1 MSLGLRGKIALLY
14 VGAVIF
20 IIGPSVLLSITSLT
34 AALNNEYRSKAIAI
48 VRTFDAQYDSL
59 AEIQDSWVTQA
70 RIDRLMALNPDIYK
84 ISLYVPVAGQVI
96 RSASSDKSQVG
107 EVADAEDAL
116 PISTGRT
123 VFNDKIKEGQRLV
136 EVLAPLH
143 VNGQTVA
150 AIGVYLR
157 LAPRDQVVRD
167 QTMRL
172 AYIGIVAAA
181 FLLVALYLS
190 LDHMLLKPLSLLKQ
204 SAHGIERGWL
214 STRAGIKRADEIG
227 ELADVFNR
235 MAETVEK
242 RDQENRELNRKLE
255 ERFAQ
260 AQEQAI
266 TDPVTSLF
274 NHRHFQDRLANEL
287 ERGRRFD
294 TSVALLFVDIDN
306 FKTLNDSFGHQFGD
320 QVLRE
325 IAHLLKGA
333 VREIDMVARYGGEE
347 FAIILPGTDHH
358 TSRQVADRI
367 RRTIAAYGFR
377 NDSDSR
383 QSITVSIGVAA
394 YPDDSLQ
401 REDLIWKAD
410 RAMYFAKRLGR
421 NQVRIYSELT
431 DAAAAGTGAAGPE
444 TLGDDPYLDVIRSL
458 RASDAPPPHDS

>member
-266 TDPVTSLF
+266 TDPVTSL
-274 NHRHFQDRLANEL
+274 
-287 ERGRRFD
+287 
-294 TSVALLFVDIDN
+294 
-306 FKTLNDSFGHQFGD
+306 
-320 QVLRE
+320 
-325 IAHLLKGA
+325 
-333 VREIDMVARYGGEE
+333 
-347 FAIILPGTDHH
+347 
-358 TSRQVADRI
+358 
-367 RRTIAAYGFR
+367 
-377 NDSDSR
+377 
-383 QSITVSIGVAA
+383 
-394 YPDDSLQ
+394 
-401 REDLIWKAD
+401 
-410 RAMYFAKRLGR
+410 
-421 NQVRIYSELT
+421 
-431 DAAAAGTGAAGPE
+431 
-444 TLGDDPYLDVIRSL
+444 
-458 RASDAPPPHDS
+458 